1 MKLMGNGIEQIHT
14 LQVKELKGKQPS
26 YYNINIEIYSSA
38 AQKSI
43 ASTAELL
50 IL

>member
-1 MKLMGNGIEQIHT
+1 MCIKLMGNGTEQIHT
-14 LQVKELKGKQPS
+14 LQVRKLKGKQLG

-43 ASTAELL
+43 ASTAE
-50 IL
+50 

>member
-1 MKLMGNGIEQIHT
+1 MESFYDAIK
-14 LQVKELKGKQPS
+14 VKQPG

-43 ASTAELL
+43 ASTAE
-50 IL
+50 